1 MATSNAVIPPLGLG
15 GPNYDGFPVVT
26 FGPNLLTPSQSDFED
41 GTTGGWAAN
50 SNCTIANS
58 TAQANTGTHSLAL
71 TSVAAGSMLAQLS
84 SFIPVTPGATY
95 VLQAFFRANTLVRN
109 VQLRIAWFN
118 AAFGSLGSTVPGAV
132 ALPQDSN
139 SAWTM
144 GFISGPVAGGAGLPA
159 IAPANAVF
167 AEIQAGV
174 NNTAAAAEVHYLD
187 TVYFTNGLFFTP

>member
-1 MATSNAVIPPLGLG
+1 MASNSVIAPLVGAL
-15 GPNYDGFPVVT
+15 NYDGFPVVT

-84 SFIPVTPGATY
+84 TFIPVIAGATY
-95 VLQAFFRANTLVRN
+95 VLQAFARAATLVRN
-109 VQLRIAWFN
+109 IQLNIAWFN
-118 AAFGSLGSTVPGAV
+118 GAFGSLGSTVPSA
-132 ALPQDSN
+132 AQMPQDS
-139 SAWTM
+139 ATAFIM
-144 GFISGPVAGGAGLPA
+144 GYLSGPTAFGAGLPA
-159 IAPANAVF
+159 IAPAGAAF

-174 NNTAAAAEVHYLD
+174 ANTAAGGEVHYLD
-187 TVYFTNGLFFTP
+187 TVYFTQGLFFTP